1 MCVQLSQ
8 SWIMQLM
15 LLLNS
20 ERILCQFSSDNFEQY
35 TCRIYKLIGRRFC
48 NSAVANFFFNN
59 KRRLSTDSAIGDV
72 VRAFKKD
79 REKYESFWSFITPNF
94 YFLFKNFI
102 T

>member
-1 MCVQLSQ
+1 
-8 SWIMQLM
+8 M

-35 TCRIYKLIGRRFC
+35 TCRIYELIGRRFC

-79 REKYESFWSFITPNF
+79 REKYESFGVLLLQIFIFYLKILSHEVMDSWSA
-94 YFLFKNFI
+94 FLI
-102 T
+102 